1 MKYITSNSSTIN
13 WVSIACLHESLLRLQ
28 PITATK
34 TKPSCD
40 GCLLY
45 KDDRCTLKE
54 GYTCLQ

>member
-13 WVSIACLHESLLRLQ
+13 WVSITCLQESLLRLQ
-28 PITATK
+28 HITATK

-45 KDDRCTLKE
+45 KDDRFTLKE